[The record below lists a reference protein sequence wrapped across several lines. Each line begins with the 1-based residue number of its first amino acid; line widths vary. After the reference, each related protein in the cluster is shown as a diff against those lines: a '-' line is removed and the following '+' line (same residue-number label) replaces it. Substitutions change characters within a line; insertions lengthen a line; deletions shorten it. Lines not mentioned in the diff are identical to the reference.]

1 MASTLTF
8 SMLPEDCVSNII
20 SFTSPADACK
30 SVSSFFTLAA
40 ESDLVWE
47 KFLPTDYLHIVQKSV
62 IPLEFSSRKELFL
75 RLSESTIID
84 GGRKSFSLDTLSAKK
99 SYIISARELSIFGSN
114 DPTCW
119 SWNPNPDSRFLEVA
133 ELKTT
138 SDLKIHCTLNTEMLS
153 QNTKYG
159 AYILIKIPNG
169 AYGLD
174 AIPSELSIKVGDH
187 EVTSTAYLSHN
198 NDSKRIQML
207 HLLFANRLE
216 MLKKRVVH
224 GEERAP
230 QERKDGWL
238 EIELGE
244 FYSGER
250 NEEVKMSLVEAKG
263 HQLKGGLVV
272 EGIEV
277 RPKHKLQ

>member
-1 MASTLTF
+1 
-8 SMLPEDCVSNII
+8 MLPEDCISNII

-30 SVSSFFTLAA
+30 AVSSTFTLAA
-40 ESDLVWE
+40 KSDLVWD
-47 KFLPTDYLHIVQKSV
+47 KFLPSDYLDIVHRSV
-62 IPLEFSSRKELFL
+62 IPLDSSSRRKLFF
-75 RLSESTIID
+75 RLSHSTIID
-84 GGRKSFSLDTLSAKK
+84 GGTKHFILL
-99 SYIISARELSIFGSN
+99 FMH
-114 DPTCW
+114 
-119 SWNPNPDSRFLEVA
+119 RFLEVA

-138 SDLKIHCTLNTEMLS
+138 FDLKLHGSINTEILS

-159 AYILIKIPNG
+159 AYIIIKLLNG

-187 EVTSTAYLSHN
+187 EVTSTAYLRN
-198 NDSKRIQML
+198 NFDSKRIQML
-207 HLLFANRLE
+207 HLLYSNRLE
-216 MLKKRVVH
+216 MLKKKVVL

-244 FYSGER
+244 FYSGDR
-250 NEEVKMSLVEAKG
+250 NEEVKLSLVEAKG

-277 RPKHKLQ
+277 RPKH

>member
-1 MASTLTF
+1 MASKLSF
-8 SMLPEDCVSNII
+8 SMLPEDCISNII

-30 SVSSFFTLAA
+30 AVSSTFTLAA
-40 ESDLVWE
+40 KSDLVWD
-47 KFLPTDYLHIVQKSV
+47 KFLPSDYLDIVHRSV
-62 IPLEFSSRKELFL
+62 IPLDSSSRRKLFF
-75 RLSESTIID
+75 RLSHSTIID
-84 GGRKSFSLDTLSAKK
+84 GGTKSFSLDKLSGKK

-119 SWNPNPDSRFLEVA
+119 TWKPNHESRFLEVA

-138 SDLKIHCTLNTEMLS
+138 FDLKLHGSINTEILS

-159 AYILIKIPNG
+159 AYIIIKLLNG

-187 EVTSTAYLSHN
+187 EVTSTAYLRN
-198 NDSKRIQML
+198 NFDSKRIQML
-207 HLLFANRLE
+207 HLLYSNRLE
-216 MLKKRVVH
+216 MLKKKVVL

-244 FYSGER
+244 FYSGDR
-250 NEEVKMSLVEAKG
+250 NEEVKLSLVEAKG

-277 RPKHKLQ
+277 RPKH